1 MPSTDA
7 LRAWFDSIP
16 LDALIWL
23 AVAIVLLYSARR
35 TVHGAL
41 KSIGNTVYHGLR
53 ALSLALVKSAHQLRA
68 RNQAV
73 MLQLAIRHKQEH
85 IEREFTQIY
94 QTLAR
99 DLASHSDINRN
110 LSEQLSQ
117 READYQQMSD
127 APPTPPEWLAAVEAV
142 ARVPRNDAAAVASV
156 LHDIEHT
163 LVKHQRETISE
174 YRRAVMGRQRLLR
187 RMLPYWRRLSDSMA
201 SVESKVAEV
210 TDRLGTLDQQ
220 LAQFAGLVRHTDGAV
235 RSNGMSF
242 SSQFLIS
249 ALILAIAALGGYVDF
264 QLSASAMSNTM
275 QTSNAIGPWQT
286 SSFIAFVLVT
296 LQFSSGIVIMEL
308 LGVTRMLTAL
318 GGINNRL
325 RQRLLV
331 TMVTILIALAMVG
344 AGLTYVHESLAA
356 QQLATNAASTTAAMS
371 YQWIGAIGQ
380 ALLAFLLP
388 FALVPSAI
396 SLERFVHS
404 GRVVF
409 GAVIEYGVHATAV
422 VLRLLGSALR
432 DLMTLVAHAYDLLIF
447 LPLTLERW
455 IVGDRHVRL
464 AEQKALAESNPFF
477 ATRSTA
483 PMAKSRITD
492 SVSAARPV
500 VVPEERIA
508 ESELHY
514 ADEDELFKDFAPL
527 SKEGHWD
534 ARATKSTD
542 ESSVS
547 RDAKSTTPFNQ
558 TPPLLQ

>member
-7 LRAWFDSIP
+7 LRAWFDSVP

-41 KSIGNTVYHGLR
+41 KSIGNTIYHGLR
-53 ALSLALVKSAHQLRA
+53 ALSLALVKSAKQIRA

-110 LSEQLSQ
+110 LTEQLSQ
-117 READYQQMSD
+117 READYQKMSD

-187 RMLPYWRRLSDSMA
+187 RMLPYWRRLSDSMS
-201 SVESKVAEV
+201 SVESKVAEL

-220 LAQFAGLVRHTDGAV
+220 LAQFAALVRHTDGAV
-235 RSNGMSF
+235 RSNGISF
-242 SSQFLIS
+242 SSQFFIS
-249 ALILAIAALGGYVDF
+249 TLILAIAGLGGFVDF
-264 QLSASAMSNTM
+264 QLAATAMSSTM
-275 QTSNAIGPWQT
+275 QTSNAIGPWKT
-286 SSFIAFVLVT
+286 SSFIAFVLVM
-296 LQFSSGIVIMEL
+296 LQLSSGIVIIEL

-325 RQRLLV
+325 RQRLLAA
-331 TMVTILIALAMVG
+331 MVTILVALAVVG
-344 AGLTYVHESLAA
+344 AGLTYVHESSAAQPLAA
-356 QQLATNAASTTAAMS
+356 SATTAMS

-409 GAVIEYGVHATAV
+409 GSIIEHGVHATAV

-432 DLMTLVAHAYDLLIF
+432 DLTTLVAHAYDLLIF

-455 IVGDRHVRL
+455 IVGERPVRL

-492 SVSAARPV
+492 SVNAARPA
-500 VVPEERIA
+500 VVPEERVA

-514 ADEDELFKDFAPL
+514 AVEDELFKDFAPL
-527 SKEGHWD
+527 SEEGHWH
-534 ARATKSTD
+534 ARASKATD
-542 ESSVS
+542 EQVAS
-547 RDAKSTTPFNQ
+547 REAKPATPYPQ
-558 TPPLLQ
+558 TQLPPLLQ